1 AAARQQYADCFSSA
15 DMKLTVVTSL
25 AEGADRIG
33 AKEALDLGFDLAAP
47 LPFRIQ
53 DYRDDFQDPESQQ
66 EFGRLLESATTVLEI
81 SGDRSNEGAAYEHAG
96 QTVIDSCDVL
106 IAVWD
111 GKASAGR
118 GGKTDML
125 Y

>member
-1 AAARQQYADCFSSA
+1 MPHEPPPKPHFALSVVIIGHRPNRLPGDAITKITAQMRLALDVIGKAAAAARQQYADCFSSA

-53 DYRDDFQDPESQQ
+53 DY
-66 EFGRLLESATTVLEI
+66 
-81 SGDRSNEGAAYEHAG
+81 
-96 QTVIDSCDVL
+96 
-106 IAVWD
+106 
-111 GKASAGR
+111 
-118 GGKTDML
+118 
-125 Y
+125 